1 MENLARFWKFLPD
14 SGNFLLEIPSTS
26 VKTDSLESV
35 FRTNDLS
42 LTGDLIGSVGFRVG
56 SGQNLRVGRVI
67 RLDGQP

>member
-14 SGNFLLEIPSTS
+14 SGNFLLEILSTS

-42 LTGDLIGSVGFRVG
+42 LTGDLIGSADFRVG
-56 SGQNLRVGRVI
+56 SGQNLRVGWVI
-67 RLDGQP
+67 KLDGQP

>member
-14 SGNFLLEIPSTS
+14 SRNFLLEILSTS

-42 LTGDLIGSVGFRVG
+42 LTGDLIGSAGFRVE

>member
-1 MENLARFWKFLPD
+1 MENLARFWKFLLD
-14 SGNFLLEIPSTS
+14 SRNFLLEILSTS

-42 LTGDLIGSVGFRVG
+42 LTGDLIGSAGFLVG

-67 RLDGQP
+67 KLDGQP